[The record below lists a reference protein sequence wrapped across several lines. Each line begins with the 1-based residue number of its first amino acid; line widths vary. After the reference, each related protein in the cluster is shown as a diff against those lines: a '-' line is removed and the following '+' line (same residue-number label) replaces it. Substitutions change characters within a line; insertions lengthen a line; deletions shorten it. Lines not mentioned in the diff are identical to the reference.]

1 MSRTPLVQ
9 LGAVMLKEVRQ
20 TVRDRRQMVLLV
32 VAPLIQLVVLGYA
45 VDLDIDRVPTVVV
58 DHDRTVSSR
67 LHVRRLLADGT
78 LVEVART
85 NDEAAAQRMLE
96 LGTATVVLVIPPGFD
111 RALARG
117 DQTQV
122 QVVLDGTNPNR
133 SAVAAASVQR
143 YIATSTVG
151 AGSDLLELLPPLPRI
166 DLATRIRYNP
176 RLETAIFMVPGI
188 SAVLLILITMIVTA
202 MGLTRER
209 EVGTL
214 EQVLVTPLSPTV
226 IILGKLIPFAVI
238 GLFDFLLALT
248 VGSWLFDVPI
258 RGSLLF
264 LFCVT
269 ALYLLTTLSS
279 GLLISTVSTSQQ
291 QALLTGFAFI
301 LPAILLSGIFTPVM
315 AMPWWLRPLTYI
327 NPVRYYAQ
335 VIRAVLLKSAG
346 PSELWPHVLALA
358 GFGVFFV
365 IVAANRFRKQLG

>member
-1 MSRTPLVQ
+1 M
-9 LGAVMLKEVRQ
+9 
-20 TVRDRRQMVLLV
+20 
-32 VAPLIQLVVLGYA
+32 
-45 VDLDIDRVPTVVV
+45 
-58 DHDRTVSSR
+58 
-67 LHVRRLLADGT
+67 
-78 LVEVART
+78 
-85 NDEAAAQRMLE
+85 
-96 LGTATVVLVIPPGFD
+96 
-111 RALARG
+111 
-117 DQTQV
+117 
-122 QVVLDGTNPNR
+122 
-133 SAVAAASVQR
+133 
-143 YIATSTVG
+143 TSTTV

-226 IILGKLIPFAVI
+226 VILGKLIPFAVI

-264 LFCVT
+264 LFGVT

-291 QALLTGFAFI
+291 QALLPVSSSVPIRDLEEGKE
-301 LPAILLSGIFTPVM
+301 TP
-315 AMPWWLRPLTYI
+315 
-327 NPVRYYAQ
+327 
-335 VIRAVLLKSAG
+335 
-346 PSELWPHVLALA
+346 
-358 GFGVFFV
+358 
-365 IVAANRFRKQLG
+365 